1 MSYSFLN
8 ANFIVRPVSY
18 VSPDITLTGKTK
30 IKSLYNLYNL
40 RYRIN
45 LSKSIIVLIN
55 YYTF

>member
-8 ANFIVRPVSY
+8 ANFIVRPVFY